1 MKVILRREEPK
12 LGEEDSLVEVSAG
25 YARNYLFPRKIAVPA
40 TPAEIAA
47 LEKRRAEKEKEL
59 AAKREE
65 FEELAR
71 KLSSLEIAI
80 SADAGEGGKLFGS
93 VTPQDIAEAV
103 QRCSQIE
110 IDKKK
115 IDLADPIKV
124 VGEYS
129 VPVKIFKDISASL
142 KIKVTAK

>member
-25 YARNYLFPRKIAVPA
+25 YARNYLFPRRIAVPA
-40 TPAEIAA
+40 TPAEVAA
-47 LEKRRAEKEKEL
+47 LEKRNAEKEKVL

-65 FEELAR
+65 FEALAQ
-71 KLSSLEIAI
+71 KLSSLEVTI

-93 VTPQDIAEAV
+93 VTPQDIADEV
-103 QRCSQIE
+103 QRSSQIDV
-110 IDKKK
+110 DKKK
-115 IDLADPIKV
+115 IELGDPIKV

-129 VPVKIFKDISASL
+129 VPIKIFKDISASL
-142 KIKVTAK
+142 KVKVVAK